1 MEALGWGPYQA
12 DHEDGNGQFE
22 INWEFDNAL
31 VTADRHAF
39 AKYMT
44 KSIAEKHGY
53 VASVRT
59 PPHPATHPAPR
70 SWSSLGLAP
79 APARGFSAPPLG

>member
-1 MEALGWGPYQA
+1 MKILDLKNDEFGATRYQA

-31 VTADRHAF
+31 LTADRHAF

-53 VASVRT
+53 VASYLL
-59 PPHPATHPAPR
+59 R
-70 SWSSLGLAP
+70 STLV
-79 APARGFSAPPLG
+79 